1 MMTWLGVIGFF
12 LLTMGISVGLGAL
25 RRRGLGAKIRG
36 LVFSAI
42 VLSLGLLCVGLTM
55 ALRSFEAFADSVKVS
70 EVRCTW
76 VGSKEFTLTYIPFR
90 RGTPKAPKTFR
101 LRGDQWSISGGVVK
115 WHPWLTALGIMSY
128 HRPTRISGRY
138 AQTAEETQGSPT
150 AFNLNGELDW
160 IWWVFYRLDPFLPFV
175 DATYGSSAFT
185 YVNPALLVEV
195 HVTPS
200 GYLIQ
205 HRRPGPRPKPSS

>member
-12 LLTMGISVGLGAL
+12 LLTMGISVSLGAL

-101 LRGDQWSISGGVVK
+101 LRGDQWSISGGIVK
-115 WHPWLTALGIMSY
+115 WHPWLTALGLPSY
-128 HRPTRISGRY
+128 HKPVWISGQFSRLEQQR
-138 AQTAEETQGSPT
+138 AHQPT
-150 AFNLNGELDW
+150 VWPLAPAAD
-160 IWWVFYRLDPFLPFV
+160 RLWEALYWADPYLPFIEAV
-175 DATYGSSAFT
+175 YGSSA
-185 YVNPALLVEV
+185 YVYVEPSV
-195 HVTPS
+195 IQEVYVTPS
-200 GYLIQ
+200 GYLIKRTSHQ
-205 HRRPGPRPKPSS
+205 